1 MSASTEPA
9 SSPSDAATNTTALP
23 YGARAPPLDPAV
35 THRVTPT
42 AIAHRLAGPVVAGF
56 QRGSKQLGYPTAN
69 LHPPAFQ
76 PALSPLPRGVY
87 AGFVQ
92 VNRSSDDRSSVHST
106 VLSLGTNPTFNTTEE
121 TLEAYVMGWTGG
133 DFYGAEMRLVVCAY
147 VRPQYTMGGL
157 EELTAWIRADVAAT
171 EQALQSEPFLKYKAD
186 AWFDYTN
193 LPSRAALAAL
203 ARSDGTPPPARNGR
217 CPLR

>member
-1 MSASTEPA
+1 MSTSTEPA
-9 SSPSDAATNTTALP
+9 AASSDPASTNAALP

-42 AIAHRLAGPVVAGF
+42 DIAHRLAGPVVAGF

-69 LHPPAFQ
+69 LDPPAFQ

-92 VNRSSDDRSSVHST
+92 INRSNDNRSSVHST
-106 VLSLGTNPTFNTTEE
+106 VLSLGTNPTFDTKEE

-147 VRPQYTMGGL
+147 VRPQYTMDGL
-157 EELTAWIRADVAAT
+157 DELTAWIRADVEAT
-171 EQALQSEPFLKYKAD
+171 EQALQREPYLKYKAD
-186 AWFDYTN
+186 AWFDYTTK
-193 LPSRAALAAL
+193 PSKAALFVIDGAL
-203 ARSDGTPPPARNGR
+203 PPARNG
-217 CPLR
+217 CSLLC